1 MDQLA
6 GDRTDGGDGD
16 PHANC
21 RERISISRGSEAIC
35 ASHVIIPCKAIQL
48 QVKSVARRNWQKL
61 FRKILLTSDL
71 LHSAAVLLA
80 VDMVA
85 SQKKKENHLLLTKST
100 KSIHCHDR
108 TRQVNVFNSE
118 EQENKS
124 SEAQVVILSSL
135 TD

>member
-1 MDQLA
+1 MTDSA
-6 GDRTDGGDGD
+6 DGGDGGDGD

-35 ASHVIIPCKAIQL
+35 ASHVIIPCNAIQL
-48 QVKSVARRNWQKL
+48 HVKSVARRNWQKL

>member
-1 MDQLA
+1 MDHLA
-6 GDRTDGGDGD
+6 GDSADGGDGD

-35 ASHVIIPCKAIQL
+35 ASHVIIPCNAIQL
-48 QVKSVARRNWQKL
+48 HVKSVARRNWQKL
-61 FRKILLTSDL
+61 SSRKILLTSDL

-80 VDMVA
+80 MDMVA
-85 SQKKKENHLLLTKST
+85 SKEKKENHLLDKRT

-108 TRQVNVFNSE
+108 TRRVNVFNSE

-124 SEAQVVILSSL
+124 
-135 TD
+135 

>member
-35 ASHVIIPCKAIQL
+35 ASHVIIPCNAIQL
-48 QVKSVARRNWQKL
+48 HVKSVARRNWQKL

-85 SQKKKENHLLLTKST
+85 SREKKENHLLDKST
-100 KSIHCHDR
+100 KSFHCHDR
-108 TRQVNVFNSE
+108 TRRVNVFNSE